1 MNIDITKNEVDNVTS
16 LINTAMA
23 KTYSGL
29 SFTDLTVID
38 GVGIDTVSKSA
49 PNQDYVS
56 NTKVSISGGSDYDGP
71 DGIEYRRI
79 DIHLQ
84 HELLGGADSTTHNKS
99 YSEEE
104 INGVCDAI
112 IAKAKLR
119 KESLDIVYDS
129 VTGQDHIKKIKLS
142 AKRGSLLYIG
152 KLEITVT
159 FKVKTLKLDGFKYEL
174 NPKP

>member
-1 MNIDITKNEVDNVTS
+1 MS
-16 LINTAMA
+16 
-23 KTYSGL
+23 
-29 SFTDLTVID
+29 
-38 GVGIDTVSKSA
+38 
-49 PNQDYVS
+49 
-56 NTKVSISGGSDYDGP
+56 
-71 DGIEYRRI
+71 
-79 DIHLQ
+79 
-84 HELLGGADSTTHNKS
+84 
-99 YSEEE
+99 
-104 INGVCDAI
+104 GVCDAI

-174 NPKP
+174 KNQP